1 MSGSTQGVE
10 QDLDGESLLK
20 TAERRFERAVGVS
33 FALSF
38 LATIGLGVVYW
49 QGGQAQVEGALLFV
63 ALGGIGFG
71 IVAWGKYLVP
81 QGPYVQEREELQSP
95 ESEREAFVESF
106 ERGNKLIQRRSFLAK
121 LLGASVG
128 AFGVITLFPF
138 IRSLGPQ
145 PKKMLYVTN
154 WKKGSALVKSDGT
167 KVHSTDLEVGGVLT
181 VFPEGHAGGAIS
193 QSILIRPSF
202 QDIVTKPGRETW
214 GPQGYL
220 AYSKVCT
227 HAGCP
232 VGLYQELTQQLLC
245 PCHQSLFDVMTG
257 ANPVFGPA
265 PRPLPQLPLEIDS
278 QGYLRAQAGFDEPI
292 GPGFWERA

>member
-1 MSGSTQGVE
+1 MSGSTP
-10 QDLDGESLLK
+10 DLELNQNEIVK
-20 TAERRFERAVGVS
+20 QVERRYERIVGVS
-33 FALSF
+33 FAISL
-38 LATIGLGVVYW
+38 LASIALGVVFW
-49 QGGQAQVEGALLFV
+49 QGGQTQAEGALLFV
-63 ALGGIGFG
+63 VLGGLGFG

-81 QGPYVQEREELQSP
+81 QGPYVQEREDLRSSTDEKQAFA
-95 ESEREAFVESF
+95 ESL
-106 ERGNKLIQRRSFLAK
+106 ERGESLLLRRSFLVK
-121 LLGASVG
+121 LLGGAVG
-128 AFGVITLFPF
+128 AFGIITLFPF

-154 WKKGSALVKSDGT
+154 WKKGSFLVRPDGS
-167 KVHSTDLEVGGVLT
+167 KVHVSDLEVGGVLT
-181 VFPEGHAGGAIS
+181 VFPEGHVGGAIS
-193 QSILIRPSF
+193 QTILIRPAF

-245 PCHQSLFDVMTG
+245 PCHQSLFDVLSG

-265 PRPLPQLPLEIDS
+265 PRPLPQLPLAVDS
-278 QGYLRAQAGFDEPI
+278 NGYLIAQSGYNEPI